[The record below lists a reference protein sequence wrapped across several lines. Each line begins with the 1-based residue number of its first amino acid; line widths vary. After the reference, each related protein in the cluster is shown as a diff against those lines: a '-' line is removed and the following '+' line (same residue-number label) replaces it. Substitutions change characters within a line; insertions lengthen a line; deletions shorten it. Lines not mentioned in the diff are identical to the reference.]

1 MVNLNKNVVA
11 HWAAEAAAV
20 FGSNQAPMEM
30 VVQYIREAEGV
41 ISPPPAGKFKNK
53 INKIN

>member
-11 HWAAEAAAV
+11 HWAAWAAEAAV
-20 FGSNQAPMEM
+20 IGSNQAPIEM

-41 ISPPPAGKFKNK
+41 ISPPACRQIQKLNK
-53 INKIN
+53 

>member
-11 HWAAEAAAV
+11 HWAAEAAV
-20 FGSNQAPMEM
+20 IGSNQAPMEM

-41 ISPPPAGKFKNK
+41 ISPPPPAGKFKNE